1 IRTKFTDIP
10 VRREAMLDG
19 KALGSETNPVCVQTL
34 GKNKRRKG
42 KSNSTWLV
50 EICTVARLYIST

>member
-1 IRTKFTDIP
+1 
-10 VRREAMLDG
+10 MLDG

-34 GKNKRRKG
+34 GKNKWRKG

-50 EICTVARLYIST
+50 EICTVAMLYIST